1 MRAEVTMS
9 EELRVLA
16 PLLVATMG
24 TCLVAGVGTLRQ
36 RLAAP
41 LAVVSAA
48 LAFAATLA
56 MPVGGQVDLPWAPT
70 WGLRFSLEADGLARL
85 YALLAT
91 GIGLVVL
98 VYAAG
103 YMPRHLAHSGQGQG
117 RAVRLYSLI
126 LLFMTAMLGLV
137 LAQDLV
143 LLIIFWDLT
152 AITSYYLIGF
162 DHERDES
169 RRAAL
174 TALLV
179 TGISAILLI
188 VAAVILIEHFQTAA
202 IPELLMRAEPGY
214 LVTAAGLLISVAAL
228 AKSAQVPLHFW
239 LPRAMAAP
247 TPVSAYLHSAAMV
260 AAGVFLLG
268 RMYPL
273 LALSPLLLDGL
284 IVLGFGSMA
293 VGGALALAQVELK
306 RLLAYSTVAQY
317 GYVVVLLGL
326 GELAA
331 AAFYVIAHALIKS
344 ALFLAAGAVIEAT
357 GEDRLD
363 RIGGLGRTLPGLALG
378 SGLAAAGLAAFPLTV
393 GFFKDEV
400 FFAGTVA
407 HGGVL
412 PLLAVAGAALTF
424 AYAWRFWGGIF
435 AGTRQGSVRAIPMTL
450 TAPVLVLGLLVGL
463 AGLFPGPAAQLASS
477 AGETMAGQPAPLSLG
492 YHLDLRWPNLMA
504 LATWMLGTLAVL
516 TASRWAFAPR
526 ALAALGNRYG
536 PDHGM
541 AALATG
547 LIQMSRRL
555 RVFEVRN
562 LQQRIAMILISAAV
576 LVGVTIVLAPPWPSF
591 RIGRLPASDWPLFLF
606 LLLAALSG
614 LLATRSGGRLT
625 LVLALSAVG
634 YSMAAVFTFIGAP
647 DVALVAVLIETT
659 MTLLLLGVLSLL
671 PRDATAPTD
680 GREARLRNRRRA
692 VGFLATGFAFVIT
705 WGVLSWPAPNATM
718 ARAHLELAPEA
729 HAADVVTA
737 ILADFRGLDTLG
749 EITVIAIALLG
760 VLSLFVTRRST

>member
-1 MRAEVTMS
+1 MS
-9 EELRVLA
+9 EVLRVLA
-16 PLLVATMG
+16 PLFVATLG
-24 TCLVAGVGTLRQ
+24 TGMVAGLGSLRQ

-48 LAFAATLA
+48 MAFAATLA
-56 MPVGGQVDLPWAPT
+56 MPVGGRVDLAWAPT

-98 VYAAG
+98 IYAAG
-103 YMPRHLAHSGQGQG
+103 YMPRHLDHAGQGPD

-188 VAAVILIEHFQTAA
+188 LAAVILIEHFQTAA
-202 IPELLMRAEPGY
+202 IPELLEHAEPGS
-214 LVTAAGLLISVAAL
+214 LVTMAGLLISVAAL
-228 AKSAQVPLHFW
+228 AKSAQIPLHFW

-268 RMYPL
+268 RLYPL
-273 LALSPLLLDGL
+273 LALSPLLRDGL
-284 IVLGFGSMA
+284 IFLGFGSMA
-293 VGGALALAQVELK
+293 VGGVLALAQVELK

-326 GELAA
+326 GEVAG
-331 AAFYVIAHALIKS
+331 AAFYVLAHALIKS
-344 ALFLAAGAVIEAT
+344 ALFLTAGAVTEAT

-363 RIGGLGRTLPGLALG
+363 RIGGLGRSLPGLAVG
-378 SGLAAAGLAAFPLTV
+378 SGLAAAGLAALPLTV

-400 FFAGTVA
+400 FFAGTISR
-407 HGGVL
+407 GGIL

-435 AGTRQGSVRAIPMTL
+435 AGTWQGSVRAIPMTL
-450 TAPVLVLGLLVGL
+450 TGPVLLLGLFVGL
-463 AGLFPGPAAQLASS
+463 AGIFPGPAGHLAEA
-477 AGETMAGQPAPLSLG
+477 AGETMAGQLTPLSLG
-492 YHLDLRWPNLMA
+492 YHPDLRLPNMMT
-504 LATWMLGTLAVL
+504 LATWALGTLAIL
-516 TASRWAFAPR
+516 TASRWGVVPR
-526 ALAALGNRYG
+526 TLAVLGDRYG

-541 AALATG
+541 AALITR
-547 LIQMSRRL
+547 LTRLSRWL
-555 RVFEVRN
+555 HVFEVRN
-562 LQQRIAMILISAAV
+562 LQQRIAMILVSAAI

-591 RIGRLPASDWPLFLF
+591 RIGRLPASDWPLVLF

-634 YSMAAVFTFIGAP
+634 YSMAVVFTLIGAP

-671 PRDATAPTD
+671 PRDSIEPPVE
-680 GREARLRNRRRA
+680 REAQLRYRRRA
-692 VGFLATGFAFVIT
+692 VGVLATGFAFVIT
-705 WGVLSWPAPNATM
+705 WGVLSWPAPDATM

-760 VLSLFVTRRST
+760 VLSLFVSRRST